1 MATDLNDENPLLIE
15 GSSSQNDNKAILHH
29 TFDRNRY
36 SQPACL
42 SLQIANI
49 EYMIWGWNGR
59 LLI

>member
-49 EYMIWGWNGR
+49 EYMI
-59 LLI
+59 